1 MIDKKTIKKIQKG
14 DNVALCGAISDL
26 LDLYESDIFDDGYNA
41 GLSDMTIYAHR
52 LANRLADEAKLR
64 GKVAKHG
71 KGRDEYYL
79 LDLEETEQIIKDFFN
94 EIIED
99 NGK

>member
-1 MIDKKTIKKIQKG
+1 MIDKKVIKKIKKG

-26 LDLYESDIFDDGYNA
+26 LDLYESDTFDEGYNA
-41 GLSDMTIYAHR
+41 AMEEMGIYAPR
-52 LANRLADEAKLR
+52 LAVRLYNEAKIQ
-64 GKVAKHG
+64 GKVAKHTKG
-71 KGRDEYYL
+71 KDEFYL